1 MIKSLIE
8 RLQTALGLEKNQ
20 PKTYK
25 VPQDLTA
32 ALREAGGILWNT
44 HGYRDARNYPGEAY
58 VAAIEYLSGHG
69 MIADLEGAYSR
80 KLNEE
85 HNDGLKHYIGFVD
98 ESVESFRVAEFRM
111 PEPSYPHSGYGM
123 GYPKNISLKDFLIQ
137 LNAGKTPVE
146 IFDAVKLP
154 ERLFGIRLE
163 EARPAG
169 ARVEGMR
176 R

>member
-1 MIKSLIE
+1 
-8 RLQTALGLEKNQ
+8 
-20 PKTYK
+20 
-25 VPQDLTA
+25 
-32 ALREAGGILWNT
+32 
-44 HGYRDARNYPGEAY
+44 
-58 VAAIEYLSGHG
+58 
-69 MIADLEGAYSR
+69 
-80 KLNEE
+80 
-85 HNDGLKHYIGFVD
+85 
-98 ESVESFRVAEFRM
+98 
-111 PEPSYPHSGYGM
+111 M